1 MKNKVN
7 KAPSINFRD
16 YVKELQDRVNN
27 SLNQYLGNPENP
39 LLEAMYYVVLNGGK
53 RLRPLLV
60 YATGEALGLTDFSKL
75 DVVACAV
82 ELIHAYS
89 LVHDDLP
96 AMDNDDL
103 RRGKPTCHII
113 YGDATAILAGDAL
126 HSLAI
131 EILTQNS
138 SHCLDTQIRLQMLSI
153 LAKASG
159 AKGMAGGQLLDLEA
173 VNKTLTEIEL
183 ERMYQLKTA
192 ALITAS
198 IQMSALVTGNCDETK
213 FKALTEFAENIG
225 LAFQIHDDV
234 LDLEVSTEKLGK
246 PQYSDLL
253 QHKTTYPLL
262 FSIPVAKQK
271 IAILYQQAIHH
282 LSVFNQEA
290 CRLRELAEYI
300 VSRDS

>member
-1 MKNKVN
+1 
-7 KAPSINFRD
+7 
-16 YVKELQDRVNN
+16 
-27 SLNQYLGNPENP
+27 
-39 LLEAMYYVVLNGGK
+39 MYYVVLNGGK